1 MATRKR
7 REWTTDDLLRM
18 QEGPLRKR
26 SRKKLDFE
34 DEDEDEQWNIERSKE
49 AEDSGEDEKGEGV
62 EHGGERESDDTT
74 DETSSDEQVHENASE
89 DEEDLSVLPTASS
102 SKSISRVSIM
112 PRRTLLPAYKK
123 DAPPINHHP
132 SASFESFGIS
142 SSLLTALTSMSIRVP
157 TEVQAACIPPLLK
170 GE

>member
-74 DETSSDEQVHENASE
+74 DDEQVHENASE